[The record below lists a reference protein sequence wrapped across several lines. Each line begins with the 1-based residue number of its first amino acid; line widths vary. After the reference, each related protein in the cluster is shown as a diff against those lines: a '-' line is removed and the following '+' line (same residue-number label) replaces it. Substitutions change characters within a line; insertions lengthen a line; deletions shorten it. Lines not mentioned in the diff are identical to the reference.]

1 MYPQYDQYGRPYY
14 PEPVPDQLAQMRQ
27 QRQYL
32 PARDPDP
39 GILWVQGEAG
49 AKAHLVARG
58 NTVMLMDSEC
68 DVFYIKSV
76 DNSGMPSL
84 RAFDYRERTAPRAA
98 PQAATQNA
106 DEYLTRREFLEFLD
120 KLQGAEHEPK
130 FAKEG

>member
-14 PEPVPDQLAQMRQ
+14 PDPIPDQLTQMRQ
-27 QRQYL
+27 PRQYQ
-32 PARDPDP
+32 PMREPDQ

-58 NTVMLMDSEC
+58 NTVLLMDSEQ

-84 RAFDYRERTAPRAA
+84 RVFDYKERTAQRTA
-98 PQAATQNA
+98 PQAANQSGE
-106 DEYLTRREFLEFLD
+106 EYLTKREFYDFIEQLH
-120 KLQGAEHEPK
+120 GADSGK
-130 FAKEG
+130 FTKEE